1 MGDEEQQA
9 VVIDNGTGFIKAG
22 FAGDDAPRC
31 AFPNIIGC
39 DKKCEAD
46 FYVGD
51 EAIKKLG
58 NVTMTYPMNKG
69 MTFKWDEME
78 KIWHYTYNQ
87 LHTAPEERPVLLT
100 EGSMSVSSR
109 SIREKMTQ
117 IMLRLS
123 MFPPC
128 TWNYQLFFLF
138 MNLVV
143 PLASLLRVVMV

>member
-100 EGSMSVSSR
+100 EGSMAYNPEKF
-109 SIREKMTQ
+109 REKMTE
-117 IMLRLS
+117 IMYDTFHVPAMYVEIPALLS
-123 MFPPC
+123 LC
-128 TWNYQLFFLF
+128 ASGRTTGI
-138 MNLVV
+138 V
-143 PLASLLRVVMV
+143 LA